1 MRFRLL
7 AAVLVLVLSA
17 GMAGAADDPW
27 LVSPQNYDPPDPW
40 RGRSVVILH
49 GFGGSPLDVKPLAE
63 ALRESGFRLVV
74 PVLPG
79 ETKMTPALDRGEQ
92 SVAERVAWLE
102 ELLAAETERFGRKPY
117 LVGFSMGATVATI
130 AAVEGTAARLVL
142 VSPFYALPWGDDFLT
157 GLSRFFSPVV
167 PLVPKPWK
175 GKINDPEGYRLYSP
189 GSYTVSLDAFLSLQ
203 ELAEVARESV
213 PSLPPIPTLVIASPD
228 DEVASYEVTAE
239 LFSGREGTEMVTLPG
254 SDHILF
260 YDYAREEA
268 VRRIRVFLEGEAP
281 PLLQPERR

>member
-1 MRFRLL
+1 MRFRLP
-7 AAVLVLVLSA
+7 AAVLVLLVAA
-17 GMAGAADDPW
+17 GPACAVDDSW
-27 LVSPQNYDPPDPW
+27 LVSSQHYDPPDPW

-63 ALRESGFRLVV
+63 ALRESGFRLVI

-102 ELLAAETERFGRKPY
+102 GLMAAETERFGRKPY
-117 LVGFSMGATVATI
+117 LVGFSMGGTVATI
-130 AAVEGTAARLVL
+130 AAAAGTAERLVL
-142 VSPFYALPWGDDFLT
+142 VSPFYGLPWGDDFLT

-167 PLVPKPWK
+167 PLVPKLWK
-175 GKINDPEGYRLYSP
+175 GKINDPAGYRLYSP
-189 GSYTVSLDAFLSLQ
+189 GSYTVSLDAFLRLQ
-203 ELAEVARESV
+203 ELAEAARESV
-213 PSLPPIPTLVIASPD
+213 ASLPPIPTLVIASPD

-239 LFSGREGTEMVTLPG
+239 LFGGREGTELVTLPG

-268 VRRIRVFLEGEAP
+268 VRRIRLFLEEEKLP
-281 PLLQPERR
+281 PPPAERR

>member
-1 MRFRLL
+1 MRFRLS
-7 AAVLVLVLSA
+7 ALVLILVLGA
-17 GMAGAADDPW
+17 GTAGAADDPW
-27 LVSPQNYDPPDPW
+27 LVSPQHYDPPDPY
-40 RGRSVVILH
+40 RGRSVIILH

-63 ALRESGFRLVV
+63 ALRESGFRLVI

-79 ETKMTPALDRGEQ
+79 ETKMTPALERGEQ

-102 ELLAAETERFGRKPY
+102 GLMAAETERFGRKPY

-130 AAVEGTAARLVL
+130 VAAEGTAERLVL

-175 GKINDPEGYRLYSP
+175 GKINDPAGYSRYYP

-203 ELAEVARESV
+203 ELAEVARESIA
-213 PSLPPIPTLVIASPD
+213 SLPPIPTLVIASPD

-239 LFSGREGTEMVTLPG
+239 LLDGREGTEFVTLPG
-254 SDHILF
+254 NDHILF

-268 VRRIRVFLEGEAP
+268 VRRIRVFLEEERP
-281 PLLQPERR
+281 PPPPAERR

>member
-1 MRFRLL
+1 MRFRLPAAAL
-7 AAVLVLVLSA
+7 ALVLSA
-17 GMAGAADDPW
+17 GVAGAADDPW

-79 ETKMTPALDRGEQ
+79 ETKMTPALERGEQ
-92 SVAERVAWLE
+92 TVAERVAWLAD
-102 ELLAAETERFGRKPY
+102 LMAAETERFGRKPY

-157 GLSRFFSPVV
+157 GLSRFFSHVV

-175 GKINDPEGYRLYSP
+175 GKINDPEGYRRYSP

-203 ELAEVARESV
+203 ELAETARESV
-213 PSLPPIPTLVIASPD
+213 SSLPPIPTLVIASPD

-239 LFSGREGTEMVTLPG
+239 LFQGREGTEVVSLPG

-268 VRRIRVFLEGEAP
+268 VRRIRAFLEEDP
-281 PLLQPERR
+281 PSPLQPERR